1 MNKQDSFFFFV
12 KDFAAQDHTFPRAT
26 HWLNSMDSIISLVSS
41 GRLVMK
47 RIWLG
52 GCSGRAGA
60 GTAGAAPPTAMGG
73 AGAGTV
79 GGGPATSPVIKA

>member
-1 MNKQDSFFFFV
+1 
-12 KDFAAQDHTFPRAT
+12 
-26 HWLNSMDSIISLVSS
+26 
-41 GRLVMK
+41 MK
-47 RIWLG
+47 RIWFG

-79 GGGPATSPVIKA
+79 GGGPAASPVIKA

>member
-1 MNKQDSFFFFV
+1 
-12 KDFAAQDHTFPRAT
+12 
-26 HWLNSMDSIISLVSS
+26 
-41 GRLVMK
+41 MK
-47 RIWLG
+47 RIWFG